1 MAYPLRNEHFT
12 PTLTLKKKIPLLFPF
27 IMHRPTTEERL
38 GRSTSSSSLTRYF
51 LLAMAVVYFGLGVYL
66 LLAPNGA
73 FNLPV
78 GPRRIL
84 GGVFIFYGIIRF
96 VRIYRQ
102 HFQKNNERDA
112 R

>member
-1 MAYPLRNEHFT
+1 
-12 PTLTLKKKIPLLFPF
+12 
-27 IMHRPTTEERL
+27 MHRPTTEERL

-51 LLAMAVVYFGLGVYL
+51 LLLMAVIYFGLGVYL
-66 LLAPNGA
+66 VAAPNGA
-73 FNLPV
+73 FNLPL

-102 HFQKNNERDA
+102 HFQKTYDHDA

>member
-1 MAYPLRNEHFT
+1 
-12 PTLTLKKKIPLLFPF
+12 
-27 IMHRPTTEERL
+27 MHRPTTEERL
-38 GRSTSSSSLTRYF
+38 GRSTSSSSFTRYF
-51 LLAMAVVYFGLGVYL
+51 LLVMAVVYFGLGVYL
-66 LLAPNGA
+66 LVAPVA
-73 FNLPV
+73 SFNLPI

-102 HFQKNNERDA
+102 HFQKNDETHA

>member
-1 MAYPLRNEHFT
+1 
-12 PTLTLKKKIPLLFPF
+12 
-27 IMHRPTTEERL
+27 MHRPTTEERL

-51 LLAMAVVYFGLGVYL
+51 LLVMAVIYFGLGVYL
-66 LLAPNGA
+66 LLAPTGA

-78 GPRRIL
+78 GPRRLL

-102 HFQKNNERDA
+102 HFQKTYNDDER
-112 R
+112 